1 MTTDETRNAIWREY
15 ALSFR
20 EDAHQLLAWGYLDAR
35 NRIRPDQEETEIT
48 GYIAEAIQ
56 ARLDSPDIDERFF
69 WYYHL
74 KEDNPV
80 AGEDRTGKRRVRMDI
95 IIECSLRPRYQ
106 SRPQYI
112 FEAKRLCRPNQTLG
126 DYLNDEGILRF
137 LQGRYAS
144 HCPEVAMVGYVQ
156 TDTVNYWTIALAQR
170 FDRDSANHFRIT
182 EKLSQISI
190 VPHLTDEWVSKHRR
204 ESEMPIAIFH
214 LFLDCSAPNGK

>member
-1 MTTDETRNAIWREY
+1 MAGDESSGAIWREY
-15 ALSFR
+15 DLSFR
-20 EDAHQLLAWGYLDAR
+20 EDAHQLLAWGYLGAR
-35 NRIRPDQEETEIT
+35 HLIAPDREETEIT
-48 GYIAEAIQ
+48 GFIAEAIQ
-56 ARLDSPDIDERFF
+56 AKLNSPDNDERFDR
-69 WYYHL
+69 YSL

-95 IIECSLRPRYQ
+95 IIESSSRPRYL
-106 SRPQYI
+106 SRPQYT

-126 DYLNDEGILRF
+126 DYLSGEGLLRF

-156 TDTVNYWTIALAQR
+156 TDTITYWTTVLEKR
-170 FDRDSANHFRIT
+170 FDGDSANHFRIT

-190 VPHLTDEWVSKHRR
+190 VPHLTNEWVSKHQR
-204 ESEMPIAIFH
+204 ESEMPIIIFH